1 METLLQR
8 CITHGQE
15 QVSIYHGQAGQMN
28 QDVDKCFLTEFL
40 LRRTNCVDWV
50 LSHWSIINF
59 IQKYSLWS
67 FSWLIAVVFWFCGM
81 VQLKEVSSS
90 SATVFLPL
98 FSVTWQFF
106 YCRTG
111 KDLATCI
118 IQGTYS
124 ARVLMIL
131 TFLVLFISTLKC
143 SISSLGTGCGRN
155 LCLLYKML
163 PLIVLADVYHW
174 TLAVGVTIKNRGQ
187 D

>member
-106 YCRTG
+106 YCRTE
-111 KDLATCI
+111 KTWQPASFREPTLPESLWFSHSWF
-118 IQGTYS
+118 YS
-124 ARVLMIL
+124 SQPWNVPFPA
-131 TFLVLFISTLKC
+131 
-143 SISSLGTGCGRN
+143 
-155 LCLLYKML
+155 
-163 PLIVLADVYHW
+163 
-174 TLAVGVTIKNRGQ
+174 
-187 D
+187 